1 MTYGY
6 AVLRRRRSLLTK
18 SLINSGREDDLR

>member
-18 SLINSGREDDLR
+18 SLVNSKLEDELR